1 MREGFERMSEGP
13 NRHSAFVVPLRHQSL
28 KHRNGSVI
36 GSLSFLNSRNA
47 AFSVPVGLYS
57 QREQAFRDD
66 PGPVGVSARSGQ
78 DRLVR

>member
-28 KHRNGSVI
+28 KRKNGLVI
-36 GSLSFLNSRNA
+36 GSWSFLNSRNA
-47 AFSVPVGLYS
+47 AFSGPIGLYS
-57 QREQAFRDD
+57 QGEQAFRDD